1 MRTQSLQYYMHDG
14 PTAFRLEL
22 AGNLNHEGTLRLDQD
37 WQTASSTIGDRRLIV
52 DLTLVTGADEQG
64 RELLTRWSR
73 EGAQLVATSKAS
85 RALTESILGGP
96 LSEPPEAVTTDR
108 TWFRFRASNLGRAV
122 ALLWLVMLGFPV
134 EMTAAT
140 LKSETVSAWDDYLQT
155 ANGNLQDRVRPGGS
169 FLWALESTER
179 AAKIRG
185 GEIVVVPAP
194 GQNPKKVP
202 GGLIHHWMGAMFLSN
217 LKLDDIL
224 EVTRDYDH
232 YKEFYRPFVMESKAI
247 ARGDSSDIFSML
259 LMNKVLLL
267 KTALDADYEV
277 TNVRLDDRRFYSIS
291 RTTRVQ
297 EIEEYGQPGEYWKPQ
312 GQGGGY
318 IWKLYS
324 IARLEQRDG
333 GVYVEI
339 EAVGLSRDIPV
350 AVRFVVDPIVR
361 RVSHNSLLVSLQQT
375 KEAVDGRLAEVTK
388 SPEVAAGAQRAPS
401 VSATLSNKSS
411 AFTRV
416 H

>member
-1 MRTQSLQYYMHDG
+1 MHDG

-22 AGNLNHEGTLRLDQD
+22 AGNLNHEATQRLDQD
-37 WQTASSTIGDRRLIV
+37 WRTASSTIGDRRLVV

-64 RELLTRWSR
+64 RDLLTRWTT
-73 EGAQLVATSKAS
+73 EGAQLIATSAAS
-85 RALTESILGGP
+85 RALAESIVGGP
-96 LSEPPEAVTTDR
+96 LLEPPVAATTDR
-108 TWFRFRASNLGRAV
+108 AWLRFRASILGRTA
-122 ALLWLVMLGFPV
+122 ALPWLVMLALPV
-134 EMTAAT
+134 EMSAAT
-140 LKSETVSAWDDYLQT
+140 LKSETVAAWDDYLQT
-155 ANGNLQDRVRPGGS
+155 VNGNLQDRARGGGS
-169 FLWALESTER
+169 FLWTLADAER

-202 GGLIHHWMGAMFLSN
+202 GGLIHHWMGAMFLPN
-217 LKLDDIL
+217 LRLEDIL
-224 EVTRDYDH
+224 DVTRDYDR

-247 ARGDSSDIFSML
+247 ARGNSSDIFSML
-259 LMNKVLLL
+259 LMNKVFLS

-277 TNVRLDDRRFYSIS
+277 TNVRLDDHRFYSIS
-291 RTTRVQ
+291 KTTRVQ

-333 GVYVEI
+333 GVYLEI

-361 RVSHNSLLVSLQQT
+361 RVSRNSLLISLQQT

-388 SPEVAAGAQRAPS
+388 SPEVPASAQRIPS
-401 VSATLSNKSS
+401 VSTTLSNKSS
-411 AFTRV
+411 AFTSV

>member
-22 AGNLNHEGTLRLDQD
+22 AGDLNHEATRRLDQD
-37 WQTASSTIGDRRLIV
+37 WRTASSTIGDRRLVV

-64 RELLTRWSR
+64 RALLTRWTR
-73 EGAQLVATSKAS
+73 GGAQLIATSAAS
-85 RALTESILGGP
+85 RALAESLVGGP
-96 LSEPPEAVTTDR
+96 LPEPPEAATTDR
-108 TWFRFRASNLGRAV
+108 AWLRFRASIPGRAA
-122 ALLWLVMLGFPV
+122 ALLWLAMLGLPM
-134 EMTAAT
+134 EMSAAT
-140 LKSETVSAWDDYLQT
+140 LKSETVAAWDDYLQT
-155 ANGNLQDRVRPGGS
+155 VSGNLQDQARAGGS
-169 FLWALESTER
+169 FLWTLAD

-217 LKLDDIL
+217 LKLEDIL
-224 EVTRDYDH
+224 DVTRDYDR

-247 ARGDSSDIFSML
+247 ARGNSSDIFSML
-259 LMNKVLLL
+259 LMNKVFLS

-291 RTTRVQ
+291 KTTRVQ

-333 GVYVEI
+333 GVYLEI

-361 RVSHNSLLVSLQQT
+361 RASHNALLVSLQQT

-388 SPEVAAGAQRAPS
+388 SPEVPAIAQRVPS

>member
-1 MRTQSLQYYMHDG
+1 MTTQSLQYYMHDG

-22 AGNLNHEGTLRLDQD
+22 AGNLNHEATQRLDQD
-37 WQTASSTIGDRRLIV
+37 WRTASSTIGDRRLVV
-52 DLTLVTGADEQG
+52 DLTLVTGTDERG
-64 RELLTRWSR
+64 RALLTRWTR
-73 EGAQLVATSKAS
+73 KGAQLIATSAAS
-85 RALTESILGGP
+85 RALAESIVGGP
-96 LSEPPEAVTTDR
+96 LPEPPVAAKTDR
-108 TWFRFRASNLGRAV
+108 AWLRFRASILGRAA
-122 ALLWLVMLGFPV
+122 ALLWLVMLGLPV
-134 EMTAAT
+134 EMNAAT
-140 LKSETVSAWDDYLQT
+140 LKSETVAAWDDYLQT
-155 ANGNLQDRVRPGGS
+155 VSGNLQDRARAGGS
-169 FLWALESTER
+169 FLWTLADSER

-217 LKLDDIL
+217 LKLEDIL
-224 EVTRDYDH
+224 DVTRDYDR
-232 YKEFYRPFVMESKAI
+232 YKEFYRPFVLESKAI

-297 EIEEYGQPGEYWKPQ
+297 EIEDYGQPGEYWKPQ

-333 GVYVEI
+333 GVYLEI

-361 RVSHNSLLVSLQQT
+361 RVSRNSLLISLQQT

-388 SPEVAAGAQRAPS
+388 STEVAASAQRVPS
-401 VSATLSNKSS
+401 VPPKLSNTSS

-416 H
+416 Q